1 MKCATLQADT
11 FGVDESRAHRD
22 MNGRTLLE
30 AADMR
35 SLSARVLELERERSD
50 AREQVRLLEAL
61 QNTFTRIAITRTPDE
76 VVAQML
82 AAAYDPLG
90 FSRAIYF
97 NVDRRTGVEAR
108 WQVDRSE
115 VVEPSHEAADLRSGS
130 QILSVLR
137 GDCTDGVGTAGDL
150 SAPLVDVRGWYV
162 LSALERSEGALGLL
176 YVDGHRK
183 RSPRDWEVGLVRALT
198 TVAAASLENS
208 ILFAKTQELAT
219 RDPLTGLFNRRAFAE
234 RLLAQVAACGDSGRG
249 LTYVMIDV
257 DDFKHVND
265 SRGHAYGDAVLK
277 RLADTLM
284 RNSRAEDVVGR
295 FAGDEFVVLLADVD
309 PELARTLVAR
319 LSNDLKTQD
328 LSCSLGAAIFPRD
341 ARDAASLLAAADR
354 ALYATKA
361 AGKNGF
367 SFA

>member
-1 MKCATLQADT
+1 LQADT

-183 RSPRDWEVGLVRALT
+183 ITSRLGGGSRPRAHDRGRS
-198 TVAAASLENS
+198 VARNS